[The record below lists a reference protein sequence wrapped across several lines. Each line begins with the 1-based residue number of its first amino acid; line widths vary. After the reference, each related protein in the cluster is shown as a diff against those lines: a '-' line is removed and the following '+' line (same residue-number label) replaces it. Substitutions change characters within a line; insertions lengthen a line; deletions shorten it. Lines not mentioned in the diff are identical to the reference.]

1 MPASAPF
8 SIPTLFPNRC
18 DDACCYFRLRLL
30 RSLLLLL
37 AVAQRFVHLTAHPQ
51 AVQQHRQSPCHR
63 NHRSLLG
70 VLPSSFA
77 DPLSS
82 PPQIA
87 VLTVRSQHVVRT
99 IHQRLAQ
106 ILVPCLGDPQ
116 LGLAC
121 PSILLL
127 RPHPQKTSHRPTLL
141 KPLRVADRQHER
153 QCCMHPYP
161 VNLLQQPVLP
171 IPLLCDMFFHFV
183 VVPAL
188 LVEMIDGLQQR
199 RHRSPYRCWH
209 LLRHLRRQRF
219 RRALL
224 QPLPQPFTHPA
235 HRIHQF

>member
-87 VLTVRSQHVVRT
+87 VLTVRSQDVVRT
-99 IHQRLAQ
+99 AIA
-106 ILVPCLGDPQ
+106 
-116 LGLAC
+116 
-121 PSILLL
+121 L
-127 RPHPQKTSHRPTLL
+127 RP
-141 KPLRVADRQHER
+141 
-153 QCCMHPYP
+153 
-161 VNLLQQPVLP
+161 
-171 IPLLCDMFFHFV
+171 
-183 VVPAL
+183 
-188 LVEMIDGLQQR
+188 
-199 RHRSPYRCWH
+199 
-209 LLRHLRRQRF
+209 
-219 RRALL
+219 
-224 QPLPQPFTHPA
+224 PLPPAFARWLQNMPGIPPLSCTVGTPLASRPLHPEHKRRCSCLPNQSRCKRRSLA
-235 HRIHQF
+235 SLLPAFSSCWYSFS